1 MLVKTLLAE
10 KSRELITINP
20 QTSIDE
26 AMDIM
31 IKNKIGC
38 LLVIDKDETLTGI
51 VSDKDI
57 FKAIHQAKG
66 EYHSLKAEDVM
77 TSAVIVGMPN
87 DELAS
92 IAWIMQKNWVRHIPI
107 VDEGNLVGLVSQRDI
122 LKYEINARETEN
134 RYLQQFMDG
143 IHIRDRSAD
152 V

>member
-38 LLVIDKDETLTGI
+38 LLIVDKEEKLTGI

-57 FKAIHQAKG
+57 FKAIHKAKG

-77 TSAVIVGMPN
+77 TSAVIVGLPN

-122 LKYEINARETEN
+122 LKYEISARETEN